1 MTAEVFLD
9 TNIIVYAVDRSPA
22 SAAKNKRARQII
34 REGKFGVSAQVVQ
47 EFYVVSTR
55 KLKKPLSPAL
65 AIKWVDRLCRAEFT
79 PLDAAIIKTG
89 IANAKRYQISY
100 WDGAILAAAEA
111 LGAPVVFTEDLN
123 HGQSYG
129 AVKVVNPFLPV

>member
-1 MTAEVFLD
+1 MSAEVFLD
-9 TNIIVYAVDRSPA
+9 TNIVVYAVDTSPA
-22 SAAKNKRARQII
+22 SAAKNKRARHII
-34 REGKFGVSAQVVQ
+34 RGGKFGVSAQVVQ
-47 EFYVVSTR
+47 EFYVTSTR
-55 KLKKPLSPAL
+55 KLKKPLSTSM

-79 PLDAAIIKTG
+79 PVDAAIIKMG

-111 LGAPVVFTEDLN
+111 LGAPVLFTEDLN